1 MVDPRR
7 LYGLLVLLER
17 NAISDF
23 VEGATVGLDPRARE
37 DLLRFALDV
46 ADLRTKFRTQV
57 QDEATAAGA

>member
-57 QDEATAAGA
+57 